1 MPDRHTS
8 DTGFRMA
15 ELLASLSLAI
25 DLGVGQPMEWVLR
38 SCLLAARL
46 SNALG
51 LSEQDCQDAYYLA
64 LLRHVGCTSTSTT
77 DAELMGDELGFAEA
91 MTMDM
96 DDMAQMMGLLFRNV
110 AKDKPFFERA
120 RAIARFMT
128 AGPATMNANHAA
140 HCDVASR
147 VAETLR
153 LSDGIQRGL
162 WHVYERWDGKGT
174 PNHIKGEDIVLPVRI
189 IHLAQDAA
197 TFYAMGGVEAAVSM
211 ARSRSG
217 RYFDPS
223 VVDAFCQAAPDL
235 LQSLDVDST
244 WQAVLEAEP
253 GAPTRISDDEID
265 TAAAVVADFVDMK
278 SPFTVGH
285 SRAVADLAAAAA
297 KRCGLPNADVVA
309 VRRAGLIHDV
319 GRVGISNGIWNKP
332 GPLTESEWER
342 VRLHPYYT
350 ERIMNRS
357 PALAPLG
364 ALAALHHERLDGSG
378 YHRQVALAQ
387 LPPAAR
393 ILAAADVYQALTEP
407 RPHRAACP
415 PAAAADEVCRMMNV
429 GKLDPDAV
437 NAVLSVAGHRA
448 RPVRRE
454 WPGGL
459 SEREVEVLRL
469 IARGL
474 SNRQMAAALVIS
486 EKTVSHHVQH
496 IYDKLDVSTR
506 AAATL
511 FAMRNNLIFDLNSD
525 LQLSA

>member
-1 MPDRHTS
+1 MSTKHQS
-8 DTGFRMA
+8 DTRLRMA

-38 SCLLAARL
+38 SCLLAARVGD
-46 SNALG
+46 AIG

-77 DAELMGDELGFAEA
+77 DAELFGDELGLAEA

-110 AKDKPFFERA
+110 AKDKSFFERA
-120 RAIARFMT
+120 RSIARIMT
-128 AGPATMNANHAA
+128 SGPAHFNAA
-140 HCDVASR
+140 HEAHCEVASR
-147 VAETLR
+147 VAETLG

-162 WHVYERWDGKGT
+162 WQVYERWDGKGT
-174 PNHIKGEDIVLPVRI
+174 PNKIKGEDLTLPVRV

-197 TFYAMGGVEAAVSM
+197 TFYAMGGVEAAVTM
-211 ARSRSG
+211 ARARSG
-217 RYFDPS
+217 RYFDPAL
-223 VVDAFCQAAPDL
+223 VEAFCRVASDL
-235 LQSLDVDST
+235 LPSLDVDST
-244 WQAVLEAEP
+244 WQAVLESEP
-253 GAPTRISDDEID
+253 GVPTRIPDAEVD
-265 TAAAVVADFVDMK
+265 TAASVVADFVDLK

-285 SRAVADLAAAAA
+285 SRGVADLAAAAA
-297 KRCGLPNADVVA
+297 QQCGLPDADVVA
-309 VRRAGLIHDV
+309 VRRAGLLHDI
-319 GRVGISNGIWNKP
+319 GRVGVSNGIWNKP

-350 ERIMNRS
+350 ERILNRA

-378 YHRQVALAQ
+378 YHRQVASAQ
-387 LPPAAR
+387 LPPTAR

-407 RPHRAACP
+407 RPHRAACA
-415 PAAAADEVCRMMNV
+415 PAVAADEVCRMMNA

-437 NAVLSVAGHRA
+437 NAVLGVAGHRV

-474 SNRQMAAALVIS
+474 SNRQMAASLVIS

-511 FAMRNNLIFDLNSD
+511 FAMRNNLIFDIGSD
-525 LQLSA
+525 PHLSA

>member
-1 MPDRHTS
+1 MS
-8 DTGFRMA
+8 DKHQSTPSLRMA

-38 SCLLAARL
+38 SCLLAARM
-46 SNALG
+46 SGVLG
-51 LSEQDCQDAYYLA
+51 LSEQDCQDVYYLA

-77 DAELMGDELGFAEA
+77 DAELMGDELAFAEA

-96 DDMAQMMGLLFRNV
+96 DDMAQMMGLLFRNI

-120 RAIARFMT
+120 RSIARMMT
-128 AGPATMNANHAA
+128 SGPAHMNANHSA

-147 VAETLR
+147 VADTLG

-162 WHVYERWDGKGT
+162 WQVYERWDGKGT
-174 PNHIKGEDIVLPVRI
+174 PNKIKGEDLTLPVRV

-197 TFYAMGGVEAAVSM
+197 TFYHLNGVEAAIAM

-217 RYFDPS
+217 RYFDPAL
-223 VVDAFCQAAPDL
+223 VDAFCQAAPNL
-235 LQSLDVDST
+235 LRSLDVDSI

-253 GAPTRISDDEID
+253 GVAARISEAGVD

-297 KRCGLPNADVVA
+297 KQCGLAVADVVA

-319 GRVGISNGIWNKP
+319 GRVGVSNGIWNKP
-332 GPLTESEWER
+332 GALTESEWER

-378 YHRQVALAQ
+378 YYRQVAPTQ
-387 LPPAAR
+387 LSPAAR

-415 PAAAADEVCRMMNV
+415 PAAAADEICRMMNA
-429 GKLDPDAV
+429 GKLDADAV
-437 NAVLSVAGHRA
+437 NAVLTVAGHRT

-474 SNRQMAAALVIS
+474 SNRQMAANLVIS

-496 IYDKLDVSTR
+496 IYDKIDVSTR

-511 FAMRNNLIFDLNSD
+511 FAMRNNLIFDDSD
-525 LQLSA
+525 PQLSA